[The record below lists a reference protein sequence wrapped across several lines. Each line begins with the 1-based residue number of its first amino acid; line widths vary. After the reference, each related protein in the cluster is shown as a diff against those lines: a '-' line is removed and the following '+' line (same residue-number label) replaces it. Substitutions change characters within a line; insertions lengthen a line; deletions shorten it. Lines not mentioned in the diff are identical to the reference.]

1 MTKPIVE
8 IRAERGQ
15 EPPDY
20 SRRPQIE
27 LLSSFFH
34 DRPSKSAVKKC
45 IDRIDEVGASFKE
58 RSRSVEDRRFARRIL
73 QIVEADPS
81 ALNRQERRNELRR
94 MPLHFAVLKD
104 RQKMIGPA
112 PAGALS

>member
-1 MTKPIVE
+1 LLKFA
-8 IRAERGQ
+8 RSG

-45 IDRIDEVGASFKE
+45 IVDRIDEVGASFKE
-58 RSRSVEDRRFARRIL
+58 RSQSVEDRRFARRIP

-94 MPLHFAVLKD
+94 MPLYVAVLKD
-104 RQKMIGPA
+104 RQEMIGPA
-112 PAGALS
+112 PAGGLS

>member
-45 IDRIDEVGASFKE
+45 IVDGIDEVGASFKE
-58 RSRSVEDRRFARRIL
+58 RSRSV
-73 QIVEADPS
+73 
-81 ALNRQERRNELRR
+81 
-94 MPLHFAVLKD
+94 
-104 RQKMIGPA
+104 
-112 PAGALS
+112 

>member
-8 IRAERGQ
+8 IRAERGRK
-15 EPPDY
+15 PPDS

-45 IDRIDEVGASFKE
+45 IVDSIDDVGASFKE
-58 RSRSVEDRRFARRIL
+58 RSRSVEDRRFARRIT
-73 QIVEADPS
+73 QIVEADAS
-81 ALNRQERRNELRR
+81 VLNRQERRNELRR
-94 MPLHFAVLKD
+94 MPLY
-104 RQKMIGPA
+104 
-112 PAGALS
+112 